1 MKKLLTFSL
10 LSLGLCASALAQ
22 SPYELLGH
30 SYTQNFDG
38 LAGGLPAGWAVYK
51 NATTTS
57 LGTQLT
63 FNTATTPWD
72 QGSGQFSN
80 YAAKDTFYAAAT
92 AAAQNAS
99 PNRALGVKPDA
110 SIDTGTAVVFR
121 IKNTK
126 GLSSINFACN
136 VMSLDLNAARYKY
149 WYMDYGVGSNPTSF
163 NTIAGSFLVGNNT
176 FFQFPISVNLPS
188 ILNNQD
194 SSVWIRIISYVPSSN
209 SLVYPTAA
217 IDDVNITWVGK
228 PPVTVTYDSTNVP
241 CYGGLTGAIN
251 NIVADGGTPPYTYAL
266 DSVAPNPPVF
276 SNTTSYNSLPAGT
289 HYIYVKDSD
298 GTITSFPVMLT
309 QPVMPLLTV
318 AYQGKMVTCAGG
330 SNGWGVA
337 FALIGS
343 GTSPYQYSWDGGS
356 YGAFKLTNDTAM
368 NLNAGLHVVTI
379 RDTNGCL
386 SANNI
391 TITEPDSIRTYVWD
405 QWNNNCWG
413 DSSGEIELWYADG
426 GWGGY
431 VPVWNTTPADTTWD
445 IYNLPNGTYTVTTYD
460 DSGCHT
466 SQTYTISSPDPIV
479 ITPNITDDMGGCTGS
494 VTVTV
499 TGGVPNYYYEWSTG
513 AQGSF
518 VQTISGLCDGQ
529 TYYLMVTDDNDC
541 TVMDTITIHGPTSVN
556 NTAATTTIKLY
567 PNPVNDILYVDAAE
581 AVNIRIEDLTGRA
594 VLTAQNAKQVSMA
607 NLANGVYIVNIMSSD
622 NKLIA
627 TRKIMKQ

>member
-10 LSLGLCASALAQ
+10 LSLGLCSTAMAQ
-22 SPYELLGH
+22 APYELLGH

-38 LAGGLPAGWAVYK
+38 LGGGLPTGWMVYK

-57 LGTQLT
+57 LGTALT
-63 FNTATTPWD
+63 FNASATPWD
-72 QGSGQFSN
+72 QGSGQFCN

-126 GLSSINFACN
+126 GLSSINFSCN

-149 WYMDYGVGSNPTSF
+149 WYIDYGVGSNPTSF
-163 NTIAGSFLVGNNT
+163 NTIAGSFLIGNNT
-176 FFQFPISVNLPS
+176 FFQFPISVNLPAG
-188 ILNNQD
+188 LNNQD
-194 SSVWIRIISYVPSSN
+194 SSVWIRMISYVPSYN
-209 SLVYPTAA
+209 SLAYPTSA

-228 PPVTVTYDSTNVP
+228 PPVTVTYDSTNIP
-241 CYGGLTGAIN
+241 CFGGLTGAIS

-289 HYIYVKDSD
+289 HYIYVQDSD
-298 GTITSFPVMLT
+298 GTITSFPVTLT
-309 QPVMPLLTV
+309 QPMMPLVTS
-318 AYQGKMVTCAGG
+318 AYEAKWVTCAGG
-330 SNGWGVA
+330 SNGWGVG
-337 FALIGS
+337 FTMMG
-343 GTSPYQYSWDGGS
+343 GTSPYQYAWDGGN
-356 YGAFKLTNDTAM
+356 YGAFKMTPDTAM
-368 NLNAGLHVVTI
+368 NLDAGVHVVTV

-386 SANNI
+386 SANNV
-391 TITEPDSIRTYVWD
+391 TIHQPDSIVTVLWD
-405 QWNNNCWG
+405 TWDNDCWG
-413 DSSGEIELWYADG
+413 DSTGEIELWYSYG

-431 VPVWNTTPADTTWD
+431 VPVWNTIPPDTTWD
-445 IYNLPNGTYTVTTYD
+445 LGGLPNGDYTVTTYD

-513 AQGSF
+513 AQGNF

-607 NLANGVYIVNIMSSD
+607 SLANGVYIVNIMSSD